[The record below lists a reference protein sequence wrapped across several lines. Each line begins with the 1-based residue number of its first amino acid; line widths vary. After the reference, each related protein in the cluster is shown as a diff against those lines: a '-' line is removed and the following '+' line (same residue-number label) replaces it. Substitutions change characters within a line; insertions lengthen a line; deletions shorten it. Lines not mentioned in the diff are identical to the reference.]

1 MKKLLSILLLLL
13 IVCGCGLGALIWVT
27 PPPPT
32 PPMIAPP
39 PPSKAVS
46 AALID
51 GNTGEVL
58 ADKEGSLRI
67 YPASTTKILTCI
79 IALEEGKA
87 KLDQNAVISPRAMA
101 QDGTNIG
108 LRPDMPLSLHQ
119 LLYGMMLIS
128 GNDAAVSVAETVG
141 GSYGRFIEMMNEKA
155 ASIGVHD
162 SHFANPNGLT
172 NPNHYTTAYDMAK
185 IAAYAMKNPDFRD
198 IVKRPSY
205 PMTYRNGV
213 YRNVEN
219 RNEFLTSHYEGA
231 NGVKT
236 GMTEAAGDCLVA
248 SAERD
253 GRLMIVALYD
263 DTDRWKEARTWLDY
277 GFAEAEKKAEYER
290 KLAAEPKV
298 YKLVNQLLG
307 RSLVTRRRKSPFLV
321 RLFPHSPFLRVL
333 FVIVVLLSLYIVLH
347 SGYHFYQIR
356 QQETLLLEEK
366 ERLSK
371 EKAELSQKREDL
383 KDDGQLEKKA
393 RQELGLVK
401 PGEVPY
407 VR

>member
-79 IALEEGKA
+79 IALEEGNA
-87 KLDQNAVISPRAMA
+87 KLTQNAVISPRAMA

-141 GSYGRFIEMMNEKA
+141 GSYGRFIEMMNEKVCMIPI
-155 ASIGVHD
+155 SRTRMVLRIR
-162 SHFANPNGLT
+162 
-172 NPNHYTTAYDMAK
+172 TT
-185 IAAYAMKNPDFRD
+185 IR
-198 IVKRPSY
+198 RP
-205 PMTYRNGV
+205 
-213 YRNVEN
+213 
-219 RNEFLTSHYEGA
+219 
-231 NGVKT
+231 
-236 GMTEAAGDCLVA
+236 
-248 SAERD
+248 
-253 GRLMIVALYD
+253 MI
-263 DTDRWKEARTWLDY
+263 W
-277 GFAEAEKKAEYER
+277 
-290 KLAAEPKV
+290 
-298 YKLVNQLLG
+298 Q
-307 RSLVTRRRKSPFLV
+307 RSRRMR
-321 RLFPHSPFLRVL
+321 
-333 FVIVVLLSLYIVLH
+333 
-347 SGYHFYQIR
+347 
-356 QQETLLLEEK
+356 
-366 ERLSK
+366 
-371 EKAELSQKREDL
+371 
-383 KDDGQLEKKA
+383 
-393 RQELGLVK
+393 
-401 PGEVPY
+401 
-407 VR
+407 

>member
-1 MKKLLSILLLLL
+1 MKKLISILLLLL

-51 GNTGEVL
+51 GNTGDVL
-58 ADKEGSLRI
+58 ADKEGNLRI

-87 KLDQNAVISPRAMA
+87 KLDQNAVISSRAMA

-172 NPNHYTTAYDMAK
+172 DPNHYTTAYDMAK

-263 DTDRWKEARTWLDY
+263 DTDRWKEARIWLDY

-307 RSLVTRRRKSPFLV
+307 REPR
-321 RLFPHSPFLRVL
+321 
-333 FVIVVLLSLYIVLH
+333 
-347 SGYHFYQIR
+347 
-356 QQETLLLEEK
+356 
-366 ERLSK
+366 
-371 EKAELSQKREDL
+371 D
-383 KDDGQLEKKA
+383 
-393 RQELGLVK
+393 
-401 PGEVPY
+401 
-407 VR
+407 

>member
-172 NPNHYTTAYDMAK
+172 DPNHYTTAYDMAK

-253 GRLMIVALYD
+253 GRLMIVAFYN
-263 DTDRWKEARTWLDY
+263 DTDRWTEARTWLDY
-277 GFAEAEKKAEYER
+277 GFAEAEKRAEYER

-307 RSLVTRRRKSPFLV
+307 REPR
-321 RLFPHSPFLRVL
+321 
-333 FVIVVLLSLYIVLH
+333 
-347 SGYHFYQIR
+347 
-356 QQETLLLEEK
+356 
-366 ERLSK
+366 
-371 EKAELSQKREDL
+371 D
-383 KDDGQLEKKA
+383 
-393 RQELGLVK
+393 
-401 PGEVPY
+401 
-407 VR
+407 

>member
-172 NPNHYTTAYDMAK
+172 DPNHYTTAYDMAK

-277 GFAEAEKKAEYER
+277 GFAEAEKKTEYER

-307 RSLVTRRRKSPFLV
+307 REPR
-321 RLFPHSPFLRVL
+321 
-333 FVIVVLLSLYIVLH
+333 
-347 SGYHFYQIR
+347 
-356 QQETLLLEEK
+356 
-366 ERLSK
+366 
-371 EKAELSQKREDL
+371 D
-383 KDDGQLEKKA
+383 
-393 RQELGLVK
+393 
-401 PGEVPY
+401 
-407 VR
+407 

>member
-1 MKKLLSILLLLL
+1 MKKIVSILLLLL
-13 IVCGCGLGALIWVT
+13 MIAGCGLGALLWVT

-32 PPMIAPP
+32 PPMMVPP
-39 PPSKAVS
+39 PPSQAVS

-58 ADKEGSLRI
+58 ADKEGNLRI

-87 KLDQNAVISPRAMA
+87 KLEQNAVISPRAMA

-141 GSYGRFIEMMNEKA
+141 GSYDRFIEMMNEKA

-172 NPNHYTTAYDMAK
+172 NLNHYTTAYDMVK

-198 IVKRPSY
+198 IVKRPVY

-248 SAERD
+248 SAERN
-253 GRLMIVALYD
+253 GRLMIVAFYH
-263 DTDRWKEARTWLDY
+263 DTNRWKETKAWLDY

-290 KLAAEPKV
+290 QLAAEPKV
-298 YKLVNQLLG
+298 YKLVNQFLG
-307 RSLVTRRRKSPFLV
+307 REPR
-321 RLFPHSPFLRVL
+321 
-333 FVIVVLLSLYIVLH
+333 
-347 SGYHFYQIR
+347 
-356 QQETLLLEEK
+356 
-366 ERLSK
+366 
-371 EKAELSQKREDL
+371 D
-383 KDDGQLEKKA
+383 
-393 RQELGLVK
+393 
-401 PGEVPY
+401 
-407 VR
+407 

>member
-1 MKKLLSILLLLL
+1 MTGDLNTAFGHRPIYTRGEAATFIPHSSFLISHLSKDFIHNQWTARPPTRLPLNLERIYLYFQRTISMKKLLSILLLLL

-172 NPNHYTTAYDMAK
+172 DPNHYTTAYDMAK

-198 IVKRPSY
+198 IVKRPVY

-307 RSLVTRRRKSPFLV
+307 REPR
-321 RLFPHSPFLRVL
+321 
-333 FVIVVLLSLYIVLH
+333 
-347 SGYHFYQIR
+347 
-356 QQETLLLEEK
+356 
-366 ERLSK
+366 
-371 EKAELSQKREDL
+371 D
-383 KDDGQLEKKA
+383 
-393 RQELGLVK
+393 
-401 PGEVPY
+401 
-407 VR
+407 

>member
-172 NPNHYTTAYDMAK
+172 DPNHYTTAYDMAK

-253 GRLMIVALYD
+253 GRLMIVAFYN
-263 DTDRWKEARTWLDY
+263 DTDRWTEARTWLDY

-307 RSLVTRRRKSPFLV
+307 REPR
-321 RLFPHSPFLRVL
+321 
-333 FVIVVLLSLYIVLH
+333 
-347 SGYHFYQIR
+347 
-356 QQETLLLEEK
+356 
-366 ERLSK
+366 
-371 EKAELSQKREDL
+371 D
-383 KDDGQLEKKA
+383 
-393 RQELGLVK
+393 
-401 PGEVPY
+401 
-407 VR
+407 

>member
-1 MKKLLSILLLLL
+1 
-13 IVCGCGLGALIWVT
+13 
-27 PPPPT
+27 
-32 PPMIAPP
+32 
-39 PPSKAVS
+39 
-46 AALID
+46 
-51 GNTGEVL
+51 
-58 ADKEGSLRI
+58 
-67 YPASTTKILTCI
+67 
-79 IALEEGKA
+79 
-87 KLDQNAVISPRAMA
+87 
-101 QDGTNIG
+101 
-108 LRPDMPLSLHQ
+108 
-119 LLYGMMLIS
+119 MMLIS

-162 SHFANPNGLT
+162 SHFVNPNGLT
-172 NPNHYTTAYDMAK
+172 DSNHYTTAYDMAK

-198 IVKRPSY
+198 IVKRPVY

-290 KLAAEPKV
+290 KLAQEPKV

-307 RSLVTRRRKSPFLV
+307 REPR
-321 RLFPHSPFLRVL
+321 
-333 FVIVVLLSLYIVLH
+333 
-347 SGYHFYQIR
+347 
-356 QQETLLLEEK
+356 
-366 ERLSK
+366 
-371 EKAELSQKREDL
+371 D
-383 KDDGQLEKKA
+383 
-393 RQELGLVK
+393 
-401 PGEVPY
+401 
-407 VR
+407 